1 MQATVPQPNDE
12 LIVTLFVATLV
23 LIYFIVLYD
32 RLILCFSGDLKKVG
46 DCSKTGSHAIIGFS

>member
-23 LIYFIVLYD
+23 LIYFIVCVL
-32 RLILCFSGDLKKVG
+32 
-46 DCSKTGSHAIIGFS
+46 GSSIMF